1 MFWPSAATAAA
12 MRPSGRTGR
21 PIGTAGLEC
30 RVGCAMDLRVTALL
44 CCYLFG
50 VQSAG
55 RADSVR
61 CYLWARWTS
70 IWGLPGVRPGAAV
83 RCLLRSCVVGVVV
96 RRRGWPLWGD
106 VCALAGWCLC
116 VAVGVRLSSTRYT
129 MLVPAA
135 KIVAPNRGEIN
146 RHHFGP
152 RSQNCG
158 AVPRRNK
165 QAQTVGLV

>member
-1 MFWPSAATAAA
+1 
-12 MRPSGRTGR
+12 MRPSGRTDR
-21 PIGTAGLEC
+21 PIETAGL
-30 RVGCAMDLRVTALL
+30 VSWMGYAMGLSACNSFAAL
-44 CCYLFG
+44 YLFG

-55 RADSVR
+55 RAGSVR
-61 CYLWARWTS
+61 CHLRARWTRF
-70 IWGLPGVRPGAAV
+70 WGLPGVRPGAAV
-83 RCLLRSCVVGVVV
+83 KCFLRLCVVGAVVC
-96 RRRGWPLWGD
+96 RRGVPLW
-106 VCALAGWCLC
+106 VCVWALAGWCLS
-116 VAVGVRLSSTRYT
+116 VAVGVGLSSTRYT